1 MKTAKKILIIEDDPH
16 IMRALASI
24 LEKEGY
30 SLDCVSTRQD
40 ALNIVR
46 SFSPDL
52 FLLDLG
58 LPDMDGLQVIQQLRQ
73 QTVRPII
80 IISARAQED
89 EKVLALDYGA
99 DDYVTKPFGAKELKA
114 RIPALWLGQTAYG
127 IQAVKGRLPGRSERF
142 PACLEGMCGRRNI
155 YLSKTRFVK

>member
-99 DDYVTKPFGAKELKA
+99 DD
-114 RIPALWLGQTAYG
+114 
-127 IQAVKGRLPGRSERF
+127 
-142 PACLEGMCGRRNI
+142 
-155 YLSKTRFVK
+155 